1 MFTYTETEEIRLLVA
16 ELEALRE
23 RHDLSATL
31 PRRWSGRLRRDLE
44 VEAVAAS
51 TMIEGVRVTV
61 DDVRRI
67 LVGDVP
73 PHVTEED
80 AALVAGYRDAMSY
93 VLRRA
98 DDPAFRWHSELL
110 LAIHDRVLAGAYHLG
125 VGRYR
130 DGGVYLVDR
139 QDGAVRFTP
148 PDAEDVPELVDAAM
162 DYVQRGDL
170 STPVAAAYVHA
181 AVAAIHP
188 FADGNG
194 RTARICASLALF
206 RGGFRRPE
214 FTSLEEWWGRHPA
227 DYYAAF
233 RALGSEWSSHADIT
247 PFVRAHIAAHVAQ
260 VTEYEERLEVQR
272 DVWTALENICA
283 EIADVRTADALYDA
297 FLGRTVTNRYYREL
311 AQVSPVTAASDLA
324 RLVAAG
330 LLEVTG
336 AGVSTGYV
344 AAPALMERLAAELGL
359 VGGPGPQVPPEET
372 RTWIMAQL
380 RWRVRER

>member
-1 MFTYTETEEIRLLVA
+1 MFTYTETEEIRVLAA

-73 PHVTEED
+73 PHVTEKD

-93 VLRRA
+93 ALRRA
-98 DDPAFRWHSELL
+98 DDPAFRWHAELL
-110 LAIHDRVLAGAYHLG
+110 LAIHDRVLAGAHHLG
-125 VGRYR
+125 AGRYR
-130 DGGVYLVDR
+130 TGGVYLVDR
-139 QDGAVRFTP
+139 HDGTIRFTP
-148 PDAEDVPELVDAAM
+148 PAADDVPELVDAAM
-162 DYVQRGDL
+162 DWVQRGGL

-188 FADGNG
+188 FTDGNG
-194 RTARICASLALF
+194 RTARICASLALL

-227 DYYAAF
+227 DYYATF
-233 RALGSEWSSHADIT
+233 RSLGPEWSPDADIT
-247 PFVRAHIAAHVAQ
+247 PFVHAHIAAHVAQ
-260 VTEYEERLEVQR
+260 VKEYEERLEVQR

-283 EIADVRTADALYDA
+283 EIGDVRTVDALYDA
-297 FLGRTVTNRYYREL
+297 FLGHTVTNRYYREL
-311 AQVSPVTAASDLA
+311 AQVSPVTAASDLG

-330 LLEVTG
+330 LLEVIG

-359 VGGPGPQVPPEET
+359 TGGPGPQVPPEES
-372 RTWIMAQL
+372 RTWITAQL